1 MLDIVKKRKIYP
13 IGLDWSKN
21 SLRAVQCKQLNRKI
35 SLYRAMGLCKDS
47 LLWGEPLE
55 RSFDGFDDES
65 QIEDLESSVDPNW
78 EHELKRLMR
87 LGHFVGDQVILH
99 CPLHRLD
106 MRPIALPSGS
116 NGLSSDAIRGAL
128 RLQIADQISFPVD
141 QAVVDYYIL
150 KHDLEAGRLNVMA
163 IAADGEWIKKRI
175 EILSK
180 ASLNCVGVDAL
191 PCVLGRLLSHTL
203 SDSAARGHQESHFD
217 AGDLFGVLDIGGQGS
232 DLIVMNQQLP
242 VFCRRFTF
250 GGSVMTNTLSQQLMI
265 PYSQAERLKQSY
277 GMDQQDSRPGAAES
291 PAENDGKAPASGKSQ
306 RHDIAKAIFGAWQST
321 LEDFTEGV
329 IRSLNYVITEQRG
342 ARLKAIYVTGAAGHT
357 KALCSYLS
365 GVFGIPVE
373 NLNASILD
381 EIVSPLPQSR
391 VNPGAWT
398 TALGLALPASQVIL
412 PKPQVMQEVT

>member
-1 MLDIVKKRKIYP
+1 MLEIFKKRKIYP
-13 IGLDWSKN
+13 IGLDWCKN
-21 SLRAVQCKQLNRKI
+21 SLFAVQCKQQNRKI
-35 SLYRAMGLCKDS
+35 SLYRAMALCKDS

-55 RSFDGFDDES
+55 RSFDGLDGES
-65 QIEDLESSVDPNW
+65 QIEDLESSLDPNW

-87 LGHFVGDQVILH
+87 LGRFSGDQVILH

-106 MRPIALPSGS
+106 MRPIALPSGP
-116 NGLSSDAIRGAL
+116 NGLAADAIRGAL
-128 RLQIADQISFPVD
+128 RLQIADQIAFPVD

-150 KHDLEAGRLNVMA
+150 KHDLEAGQLNVMA

-191 PCVLGRLLSHTL
+191 PCVLGRLLSHAL
-203 SDSAARGHQESHFD
+203 ADSVARGHRESHSD
-217 AGDLFGVLDIGGQGS
+217 AGALFGVLDIGGQGS
-232 DLIVMNQQLP
+232 DLIVMNQQVP
-242 VFCRRFTF
+242 VFCRRFSF

-265 PYSQAERLKQSY
+265 PGSQAERLKRNY
-277 GMDQQDSRPGAAES
+277 GMDQQNS
-291 PAENDGKAPASGKSQ
+291 PPSAVETLAENDGIAPVSGKSQ
-306 RHDIAKAIFGAWQST
+306 RYNIAKAIFSAWQST
-321 LEDFTEGV
+321 LEDFTEGI

-357 KALCSYLS
+357 KALCAYLS

-373 NLNASILD
+373 NINASIID
-381 EIVSPLPQSR
+381 DIVSPLPQSR
-391 VNPGAWT
+391 ANPGAWT

-412 PKPQVMQEVT
+412 PKPQVIQEVI